1 MAKRLILASSS
12 PRRSSYL
19 RELGIRFRKI
29 PSDIDERRL
38 RGETPYRY
46 VKRLA
51 IAKTLA
57 VSKRHPGAPVVGAD
71 TIVVV
76 DGQIL
81 GKPRDAPDARRMLRK
96 LSGRSHRVLS
106 GMAMVG
112 GATDSGKRVRSGVSS
127 TRDSF
132 RKLTEEE
139 IRGYVETGEPLDKAG
154 AYGIQGKGGLLVTRI
169 EGSFSNVVGFPL
181 EVFYRLWSSCRGRE
195 VKLLRTGPNLGSSGA
210 GLGR

>member
-12 PRRSSYL
+12 PRRSGYL

-29 PSDIDERRL
+29 PSGVDERRL

-46 VKRLA
+46 VRRGENAGRLTA
-51 IAKTLA
+51 TQRRNPVPLRATA
-57 VSKRHPGAPVVGAD
+57 GNRENAGRERHPGAPVVGAD

-76 DGQIL
+76 DGAIL

-112 GATDSGKRVRSGVSS
+112 GGTGSVERVRSGVSS
-127 TRDSF
+127 TRVFF
-132 RKLTEEE
+132 RKLAEEE

-154 AYGIQGKGGLLVTRI
+154 AYSIQGKGGLLVTRI

-181 EVFYRLWSSCRGRE
+181 EVFYKLWGQS
-195 VKLLRTGPNLGSSGA
+195 LTT
-210 GLGR
+210 

>member
-12 PRRSSYL
+12 PRRSGYL

-29 PSDIDERRL
+29 PSGVDERQL

-46 VKRLA
+46 VRRQA
-51 IAKTLA
+51 ITKTLT
-57 VSKRHPGAPVVGAD
+57 VSELHPGAPVVGAD

-76 DGQIL
+76 GGAIL
-81 GKPRDAPDARRMLRK
+81 EKPHDAPDARRMLRK

-112 GATDSGKRVRSGVSS
+112 GGADSVERVRSGVSS
-127 TRDSF
+127 TRVFF
-132 RKLTEEE
+132 RKLTESE

-181 EVFYRLWSSCRGRE
+181 EIFYKLWGQS
-195 VKLLRTGPNLGSSGA
+195 LTL
-210 GLGR
+210 